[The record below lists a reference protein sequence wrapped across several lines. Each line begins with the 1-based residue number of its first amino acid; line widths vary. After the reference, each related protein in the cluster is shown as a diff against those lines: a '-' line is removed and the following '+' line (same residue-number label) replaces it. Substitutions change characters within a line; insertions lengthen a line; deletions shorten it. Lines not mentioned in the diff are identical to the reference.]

1 VSADL
6 RVCTGTLPH
15 GGIPCPRPGRPAG
28 NASVP
33 SAASLRVGIFHK
45 PADQRVLTRFKLDLK
60 GGRSVSEPRT
70 VPRAPNG
77 LARRGRVLWA
87 ELHTEFD
94 FTGEPHRRVLVED
107 ACREADLVDRLQRAV
122 TKNEP
127 SREAFAGTTC
137 LPVPRVA
144 TSIVARQHRRSE
156 LANHARPGRTRN
168 TRKASKPQR
177 AGPFPDGGAAP
188 KLN

>member
-1 VSADL
+1 MGSGTRHKVRCLWAGPGLGVCVSADL

-28 NASVP
+28 TASVP

-122 TKNEP
+122 TKNDLRVKGSQGQPAFRYLVSPPP
-127 SREAFAGTTC
+127 SW
-137 LPVPRVA
+137 
-144 TSIVARQHRRSE
+144 
-156 LANHARPGRTRN
+156 HASTGDRN
-168 TRKASKPQR
+168 
-177 AGPFPDGGAAP
+177 
-188 KLN
+188 